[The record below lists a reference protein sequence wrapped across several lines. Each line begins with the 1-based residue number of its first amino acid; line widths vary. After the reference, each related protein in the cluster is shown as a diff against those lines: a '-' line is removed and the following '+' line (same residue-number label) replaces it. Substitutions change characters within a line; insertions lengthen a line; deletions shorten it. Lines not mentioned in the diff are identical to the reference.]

1 MAKFFNKVPAQAFS
15 PRQNLLSQY
24 QAGRGNLLLV
34 VIFTLINVILI
45 SFGQETYFLFSAT
58 LPYVIAVFGAIFC
71 GMMPDEYYDDSDAY
85 RQMFESSK
93 IYIFVAVAVAIIA
106 LYFICFLLSGK
117 RVGFLIAAL
126 TMFSLDT
133 VFMLFFYGFSMIL
146 DIFFHAWVLFYLIRG
161 VSAHFKLKKMPEDS
175 TPDVPEADENG
186 GDEEELHGEMPS
198 EQNEE
203 AMEELIPD
211 MDYDCEDDDTE
222 DAEK

>member
-106 LYFICFLLSGK
+106 LYFICFLFSGK

-175 TPDVPEADENG
+175 TPDVPKADENG